1 MDKFSYISNAD
12 ANVID
17 DLYQKYKTEPE
28 SVDISWQ
35 RFFEGFEFSLNK
47 SDDNG
52 VSREPQARGGISL
65 KELGVRNLIHAYR
78 TRGHLKSDTNP
89 VRPRRKH
96 NVLLELTDFG
106 LSDKDLD
113 VEYEYEVGQSLGL
126 GRAKLRDIFEA
137 LKKVYLGPIGFEYM
151 HIRNAGV
158 IEWFKE
164 KAERSFF
171 KFDPEIEEKRH
182 ILSKLNEAVV
192 FENFLHTKY
201 IGQKRFSLE
210 GGENTIPALDKII
223 RTAIGAGVEEVV
235 IGMAHRGRLN
245 VLANIMQKTYEEIF
259 SEFEG
264 TAVPDMTMGYGDVKY
279 HLGYSSKYKG
289 SNGKEIYL
297 KLAPNPSHLEA
308 VDPVVLGYTRAQIDD
323 EYQGNLNKAIPIL
336 IHGDAAIA
344 GQGIVYEITQMA
356 NLPGYTTGG
365 TIHFVINN
373 QMGFTTD
380 YDDARSSIYCTD
392 IGKIVDAPILHV
404 NGDDAEAVNFCSEL
418 AVEYRQKFG
427 KDIYIDL
434 LCYRRHGH
442 NESDEPKFTQ
452 PKLYNVIAKHPNPRE
467 VYSKKLVERG
477 ETDAELAKRMDKE
490 FRSLLQDRLNL
501 AKQNPLPYQPQKMEE
516 EWQQLAPAVPGDFD
530 SSPDTAIP
538 LKTVHKIGKA
548 LTTLP
553 EGFKPIKQIERLI
566 KERKSNFFEKKQLNW
581 ADAELLSYG
590 SLLLDKKVVRISGQD
605 VKRGTFSHRHSMIFD
620 AETNYP
626 YCFLC
631 NIEKG
636 QKEFKIYNSLLSEF
650 GVLGFE
656 YGYAMASPNALVIWE
671 AQFGDFSNGAQ
682 VLIDQFVTSA
692 GTKWQ
697 RMNGLVMLLPHGYEG
712 QGPEHSSARPERFL
726 ELAADYNM
734 IVANMTTPSNF
745 FHLIRRQLTW
755 NFRKPCMVM
764 SPKSLL
770 RHPEVIS
777 PISEFTKGGFKEV
790 YDDDYADIKKVK
802 KLLFCSG
809 KIYFD
814 LLHEQR
820 KANRKD
826 VAIIRIEQLFPFP
839 ENQIAEIRKK
849 YGRSPKAIWVQEE
862 PENMGAWTY
871 ILRKFRKNV
880 DDGIFRP
887 PSASPATGYSKI
899 HQDEQQE
906 IVTKAF
912 AD

>member
-12 ANVID
+12 VNVID
-17 DLYQKYKTEPE
+17 DLYQKFKTDPD
-28 SVDISWQ
+28 SVDVSWQ
-35 RFFEGFEFSLNK
+35 RFFEGFEFSKNDF
-47 SDDNG
+47 SGNG
-52 VSREPQARGGISL
+52 ATTSTQEKESISL

-96 NVLLELTDFG
+96 NVLLDLTDFG

-113 VEYEYEVGQSLGL
+113 VEHKFEVGQSLGL
-126 GRAKLRDIFEA
+126 GRAKLRDIFNA

-151 HIRNAGV
+151 HIRNAEV
-158 IEWFKE
+158 IGWFKE
-164 KAERSFF
+164 KAEK
-171 KFDPEIEEKRH
+171 KFLDFNPEIDEKKH

-223 RTAIGAGVEEVV
+223 RAAIADGVEEVV

-289 SNGKEIYL
+289 SNGEEMYL

-308 VDPVVLGYTRAQIDD
+308 VDPIVLGYTRAQIDD
-323 EYQGNLNKAIPIL
+323 EYNGDLKKAIPIL

-392 IGKIVDAPILHV
+392 VGKIVDAPILHV
-404 NGDDAEAVNFCSEL
+404 NGDDAEAVNFCAEL

-467 VYSKKLVERG
+467 VYSKKLIERG
-477 ETDAELAKRMDKE
+477 DLDAELAKRMDKQ
-490 FRSLLQDRLNL
+490 FRGLLQDRLNL
-501 AKQNPLPYQPQKMEE
+501 VKQNPLPYQPQRMEE
-516 EWQQLAPAVPGDFD
+516 EWKQLSPSKPSDFD
-530 SSPDTAIP
+530 SSPETGISAS
-538 LKTVHKIGKA
+538 TVEKIGKA
-548 LTTLP
+548 LTRLP
-553 EGFKPIKQIERLI
+553 DGFKPIKQIERLI
-566 KERKSNFFEKKQLNW
+566 KERKANFFDKKVLSW
-581 ADAELLSYG
+581 ADAELLAYG
-590 SLLLDKKVVRISGQD
+590 SLLLEKKVVRMSGQD
-605 VKRGTFSHRHSMIFD
+605 VKRGTFSHRHSMVFD

-631 NIEKG
+631 NIEKN
-636 QKEFKIYNSLLSEF
+636 QEEFKIYNSLLSEF

-656 YGYAMASPNALVIWE
+656 YGYAMASPHALVIWE

-682 VLIDQFVTSA
+682 VLIDQFLTSA

-712 QGPEHSSARPERFL
+712 QGPEHSSARLERFL
-726 ELAADYNM
+726 ELAADYNI
-734 IVANMTTPSNF
+734 IVANMTTPANF
-745 FHLIRRQLTW
+745 FHLIRRQLAW
-755 NFRKPCMVM
+755 NFRKPCVVM

-777 PISEFTKGGFKEV
+777 PISDFTKGSFNEV
-790 YDDDYADIKKVK
+790 YDDDFVEIKQVK
-802 KLLFCSG
+802 KLLLCSG

-820 KANRKD
+820 KTKRKD
-826 VAIIRIEQLFPFP
+826 VAIIRVEQLFPFP
-839 ENQIAEIRKK
+839 ENRIAKIKKK
-849 YGRSPKAIWVQEE
+849 YGNGRQAIWVQEE

-871 ILRKFRKNV
+871 ILRKFRHNV
-880 DDGIFRP
+880 DYGIFRP

-899 HQDEQQE
+899 HQEEQRE
-906 IVTKAF
+906 IVKKAF